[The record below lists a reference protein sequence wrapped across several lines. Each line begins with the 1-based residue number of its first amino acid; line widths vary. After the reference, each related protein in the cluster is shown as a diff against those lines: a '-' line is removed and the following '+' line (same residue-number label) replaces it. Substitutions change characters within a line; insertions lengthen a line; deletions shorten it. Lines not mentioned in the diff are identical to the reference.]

1 MSPAHANTANN
12 NTTATT
18 PAATRALRLLL
29 LGEATGLLAAST
41 SQLLL
46 AWWISQH
53 GGPADLARYALTLAL
68 AGLLLTPLLSPLG
81 DRCAR
86 HRLVAAARTVL
97 VLDSL
102 GVLLLVAAGHHQP
115 LWLTVLGLVGVAA
128 HAVLLPAEA
137 SLLPD
142 RVAAAQLPQAVRW
155 RRAAQA
161 LGGLLGPALA
171 GPVLVVAG
179 PPALAAISL
188 LLAVLA
194 ACAAAGLGPSPRPVS
209 TPPAAPAASSAD
221 ATAAETAAATARG
234 WWADLAAGL
243 RAKWGVPLDRGWTAV
258 GALMMLFL
266 LPATGVLLPVR
277 VQGLGLSAAW
287 FGACGAALSAG
298 VLLGVAGLAP
308 ALIRRAG
315 RVRALALALGLCTLA
330 LAGLGL
336 VVWPPGLVLCMAGV
350 GLAMSVTQLVGQT
363 HRLLAM
369 PEDFRARMTAAHLTV
384 AQLSATLA
392 PALAAVLLQLPLAV
406 STVYLVLA
414 TGFATS
420 GLLLLAV
427 PGLGPFLRL
436 DHEAVRDWYRRQHP
450 QAFALPP
457 PRP

>member
-1 MSPAHANTANN
+1 MSPAHANTA
-12 NTTATT
+12 TTATTTT

-194 ACAAAGLGPSPRPVS
+194 ACAAAGLGPSPRPASAVL
-209 TPPAAPAASSAD
+209 AAPAASSAD
-221 ATAAETAAATARG
+221 ATAAATARG

-336 VVWPPGLVLCMAGV
+336 VAWPPGLVLCMAGV

-392 PALAAVLLQLPLAV
+392 PALAAALLQLPLAV

-414 TGFATS
+414 AGFATS

-436 DHEAVRDWYRRQHP
+436 DHEEVRDWYRRQHP